1 MILNVCSHFGL
12 EAQDMKLEPCLCS
25 ERGRRSR
32 RPHRRP
38 PAWSA
43 QSSGRCSGCT
53 STESWTFEP
62 GTGEILAWGRSGNPE
77 CVRAV
82 AAAAVAV
89 VEVCKAV
96 EPSSCSDLNDLWT
109 MCGPAKNKIN
119 RFFLKGCDKKI
130 TCNLPKWIEENFQ
143 FRTNLLTINKYTKLI
158 QASQK
163 NSIVNSN
170 EMIMLS
176 QC

>member
-53 STESWTFEP
+53 STESWTFGP
-62 GTGEILAWGRSGNPE
+62 GTGEILAWDRSGNPE

-119 RFFLKGCDKKI
+119 RFFKRLWQKDYLQFAEIMCRKLSISHKVIQQVIQNWSYLLKRIK
-130 TCNLPKWIEENFQ
+130 
-143 FRTNLLTINKYTKLI
+143 
-158 QASQK
+158 
-163 NSIVNSN
+163 
-170 EMIMLS
+170 
-176 QC
+176 